1 MDVSVF
7 DCSQMFDPPAF
18 DHWLLQMAY
27 TFHLRTC
34 HPTSPFPLLI
44 LVSIKHRFVNIL
56 LSVHTQ
62 NTHTVIVNIPNAA
75 IFPLW
80 LGRCLITQSLP
91 TWHPFPSMR

>member
-7 DCSQMFDPPAF
+7 VCSQMFDPPAF

-27 TFHLRTC
+27 TFHYEHVIQLL
-34 HPTSPFPLLI
+34 HFLFLI